1 WRWWSA
7 GRSATSSTGC
17 AKGRSWISCCSIT
30 GAGPGRLSTSPTA
43 PSPSGSPCSSM
54 TACSAAGSAPKR
66 CVFSNLCRPPSG
78 GLLAPADR
86 GKKLP
91 LDQGRFRPMRR
102 TSILVAALAVGLPL
116 VVGGCSNI
124 KQTLGLS
131 KQSPDEFKVVSRAP
145 LSMPPDYNLKPPTP
159 GAPRPQEGTP
169 RDQAKAAVFNTPD
182 AAIADKVPPAIGEGS
197 EGAAQSA
204 GESALLQSAGISG
217 VNPNIRKLVDA
228 ETDQDQADSVSLAD
242 ELTFWR
248 DPQPYGTVIDPA

>member
-1 WRWWSA
+1 MRRKTFA
-7 GRSATSSTGC
+7 
-17 AKGRSWISCCSIT
+17 
-30 GAGPGRLSTSPTA
+30 
-43 PSPSGSPCSSM
+43 M
-54 TACSAAGSAPKR
+54 TVSLIAAGA
-66 CVFSNLCRPPSG
+66 V
-78 GLLAPADR
+78 LA
-86 GKKLP
+86 
-91 LDQGRFRPMRR
+91 
-102 TSILVAALAVGLPL
+102 
-116 VVGGCSNI
+116 GCEAT
-124 KQTLGLS
+124 KETLGLT
-131 KQSPDEFKVVSRAP
+131 KRSPDEFQVVSRAP
-145 LSMPPDYNLKPPTP
+145 LSLPPDYNLRPPTP